1 MSKLQHPP
9 DHSDQDQ
16 AQVSL
21 TGESS
26 HSTSVLGA
34 PPPYP
39 LPLPR
44 LLLRRNTLKVIT
56 ELHLGSHKLEIQ
68 KLCWH

>member
-1 MSKLQHPP
+1 MSKLQPP
-9 DHSDQDQ
+9 ADHSDQGQ

-26 HSTSVLGA
+26 HSTSVLG
-34 PPPYP
+34 PPPP
-39 LPLPR
+39 PSPAL
-44 LLLRRNTLKVIT
+44 LLLRPNTLKVIT

-68 KLCWH
+68 KLYRH